1 MKAAD
6 VMTDSVISVD
16 PDVSV
21 AQIAELMLG
30 RGISA
35 VPVIGAHGQLA
46 GIVSE
51 GDLIRRGELGTQKR
65 RSWWLMMFS
74 DKPTLAAEYTKAR
87 ARKARDIMTRQVVSV
102 EPTTPI
108 VDIVELLEKHNIKRV
123 PVVSDGRVVGIVS
136 RANLLR
142 AFASRAAK
150 AAGPAATDD
159 QAIRE
164 RLLKHLGRQP
174 WWSERMI
181 NVVVTDG
188 KVHYWGFVE
197 SQEQRNAMRVAA
209 ENIPGVHA
217 VKDHMT
223 LDTRALSYSS

>member
-16 PDVSV
+16 PDHPVEQV
-21 AQIAELMLG
+21 ARLMLEH
-30 RGISA
+30 GISA
-35 VPVIGAHGQLA
+35 VPVIGAHGQLL

-51 GDLIRRGELGTQKR
+51 GDLMRRGELGTQKR
-65 RSWWLMMFS
+65 RSWWLNVLA

-87 ARKARDIMTRQVVSV
+87 ARKARDVMTHPVVSV
-102 EPTTPI
+102 EAATPI
-108 VDIVELLEKHNIKRV
+108 VEIVELLEKHNIKRV

-142 AFASRAAK
+142 AFASRASKGSSPVAN
-150 AAGPAATDD
+150 DD

-181 NVVVTDG
+181 NIVVTDG
-188 KVHYWGFVE
+188 KVHFWGFVE
-197 SQEQRNAMRVAA
+197 SQEQRDAMRVAA
-209 ENIPGVHA
+209 ENIPGVRA
-217 VKDHMT
+217 MKDHMT
-223 LDTRALSYSS
+223 LDARVLSYGV

>member
-6 VMTDSVISVD
+6 VMTESVISVD
-16 PDVSV
+16 PNLPVEDV
-21 AQIAELMLG
+21 AKLMLA

-51 GDLIRRGELGTQKR
+51 GDLVRRSEIGTQKR
-65 RSWWLMMFS
+65 QSWWLNMLT
-74 DKPTLAAEYTKAR
+74 DKPTLAADYTKAR
-87 ARKARDIMTRQVVSV
+87 ARKARDVMTHPVVSV
-102 EPTTPI
+102 EASAPLSE
-108 VDIVELLEKHNIKRV
+108 IVELLEKHNIKRV
-123 PVVSDGRVVGIVS
+123 PVVSEGRVVGIVS

-142 AFASRAAK
+142 AFASRASRDFPSA
-150 AAGPAATDD
+150 PTDD
-159 QAIRE
+159 GAIRA
-164 RLLKHLGRQP
+164 RLLKHLSRQP

-188 KVHYWGFVE
+188 KVHFWGVVE
-197 SQEQRNAMRVAA
+197 SKEQRDAMRVAA
-209 ENIPGVHA
+209 ENIPGVVA

-223 LDTRALSYSS
+223 HEGRVLSYGV

>member
-16 PDVSV
+16 PDVPV
-21 AQIAELMLG
+21 EQIAALMLG

-35 VPVIGAHGQLA
+35 VPVIGAHGQLV

-51 GDLIRRGELGTQKR
+51 GDLIRRGEIGTQKR
-65 RSWWLMMFS
+65 RSWWLS
-74 DKPTLAAEYTKAR
+74 ILTDKPTLAEDYIKAR
-87 ARKARDIMTRQVVSV
+87 ARKARDIMTRPVVSV
-102 EPTTPI
+102 EATTPI
-108 VDIVELLEKHNIKRV
+108 VDIVELLEKHSIKRV

-150 AAGPAATDD
+150 GPGPVATDD
-159 QAIRE
+159 QAIRD

-181 NVVVTDG
+181 NIVVTDG
-188 KVHYWGFVE
+188 KVHFWGFIE
-197 SQEQRNAMRVAA
+197 SEEQRDAMRIAA
-209 ENIPGVHA
+209 ENIPGVRA

-223 LDTRALSYSS
+223 LDARVLSYGS